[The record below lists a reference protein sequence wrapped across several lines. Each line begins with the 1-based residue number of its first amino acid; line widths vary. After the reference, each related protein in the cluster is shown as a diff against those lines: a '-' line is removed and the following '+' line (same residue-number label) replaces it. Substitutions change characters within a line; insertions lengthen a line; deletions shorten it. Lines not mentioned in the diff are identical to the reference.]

1 MRNKTTKIALAL
13 GMLLLASQAQADQLA
28 DIKAAGVVKV
38 ATFDAN
44 PPFGSVDAKT
54 HHIVGYDVDFAQA
67 LAKALGVKL
76 ELVATNPANRIPL
89 LQSGKADLIVADI
102 TITPERAQV
111 IDFSTPYFVTGQ
123 QFLVPAGSPD
133 KLDEYSK
140 ARIGA
145 VKGTTGEQAL
155 HQRFPQARVLS
166 YDDIPL
172 ALTALRNGNVQAI
185 TQDSTILA
193 GLLAEA
199 PDKAKFK
206 ILPDLLSKEEIG
218 VGVKKGEPALLKAVN
233 DELVKLEKTGEAAKI
248 YDVWFGPAT
257 KTPQPRA
264 FTKKRNNM
272 FSGLLSHSA
281 APAADFS
288 RLQRASITFRD
299 VAKRYGDHQVL
310 NAINL
315 QVEPG
320 EVVAILGPSGS
331 GKSTLIRLINQLES
345 LSGGEILIDG
355 KPTSRL
361 SGSALRQ
368 LRSRVG
374 FVFQQ
379 FNLYAHLTAQENITL
394 ALERVHGWEKSAAQA
409 RALALLRQVGLEEKA
424 QQMPAQLS
432 GGQQQRVAIARAL
445 ASSPQII
452 LFDEPT
458 SALDPEMIGEVL
470 QVMKTLAHSGI
481 TMLVVTHEMQFAREI
496 ADRVVFIDGGDIL
509 EVAPPAEFFA
519 HPQHARARRFLQKVL
534 DPLHQESLE

>member
-1 MRNKTTKIALAL
+1 MVFFTPKPRRVLAACCRVEVMN
-13 GMLLLASQAQADQLA
+13 GAPGLLL
-28 DIKAAGVVKV
+28 
-38 ATFDAN
+38 
-44 PPFGSVDAKT
+44 
-54 HHIVGYDVDFAQA
+54 VGYDVDFAQA

-264 FTKKRNNM
+264 FT
-272 FSGLLSHSA
+272 
-281 APAADFS
+281 
-288 RLQRASITFRD
+288 IE
-299 VAKRYGDHQVL
+299 AK
-310 NAINL
+310 
-315 QVEPG
+315 
-320 EVVAILGPSGS
+320 
-331 GKSTLIRLINQLES
+331 
-345 LSGGEILIDG
+345 
-355 KPTSRL
+355 
-361 SGSALRQ
+361 
-368 LRSRVG
+368 
-374 FVFQQ
+374 
-379 FNLYAHLTAQENITL
+379 
-394 ALERVHGWEKSAAQA
+394 
-409 RALALLRQVGLEEKA
+409 
-424 QQMPAQLS
+424 
-432 GGQQQRVAIARAL
+432 
-445 ASSPQII
+445 
-452 LFDEPT
+452 
-458 SALDPEMIGEVL
+458 
-470 QVMKTLAHSGI
+470 
-481 TMLVVTHEMQFAREI
+481 
-496 ADRVVFIDGGDIL
+496 
-509 EVAPPAEFFA
+509 
-519 HPQHARARRFLQKVL
+519 
-534 DPLHQESLE
+534 

>member
-1 MRNKTTKIALAL
+1 MGNLWERDVHKTKQGFRGKTMRNKTTKIALAL

-67 LAKALGVKL
+67 LAKTLGVKL

-264 FTKKRNNM
+264 FT
-272 FSGLLSHSA
+272 
-281 APAADFS
+281 
-288 RLQRASITFRD
+288 IE
-299 VAKRYGDHQVL
+299 AK
-310 NAINL
+310 
-315 QVEPG
+315 
-320 EVVAILGPSGS
+320 
-331 GKSTLIRLINQLES
+331 
-345 LSGGEILIDG
+345 
-355 KPTSRL
+355 
-361 SGSALRQ
+361 
-368 LRSRVG
+368 
-374 FVFQQ
+374 
-379 FNLYAHLTAQENITL
+379 
-394 ALERVHGWEKSAAQA
+394 
-409 RALALLRQVGLEEKA
+409 
-424 QQMPAQLS
+424 
-432 GGQQQRVAIARAL
+432 
-445 ASSPQII
+445 
-452 LFDEPT
+452 
-458 SALDPEMIGEVL
+458 
-470 QVMKTLAHSGI
+470 
-481 TMLVVTHEMQFAREI
+481 
-496 ADRVVFIDGGDIL
+496 
-509 EVAPPAEFFA
+509 
-519 HPQHARARRFLQKVL
+519 
-534 DPLHQESLE
+534 

>member
-1 MRNKTTKIALAL
+1 M
-13 GMLLLASQAQADQLA
+13 
-28 DIKAAGVVKV
+28 
-38 ATFDAN
+38 
-44 PPFGSVDAKT
+44 
-54 HHIVGYDVDFAQA
+54 
-67 LAKALGVKL
+67 
-76 ELVATNPANRIPL
+76 ATNPANRIPL

-257 KTPQPRA
+257 KTPQPR
-264 FTKKRNNM
+264 FT
-272 FSGLLSHSA
+272 
-281 APAADFS
+281 
-288 RLQRASITFRD
+288 IE
-299 VAKRYGDHQVL
+299 AK
-310 NAINL
+310 
-315 QVEPG
+315 
-320 EVVAILGPSGS
+320 
-331 GKSTLIRLINQLES
+331 
-345 LSGGEILIDG
+345 
-355 KPTSRL
+355 
-361 SGSALRQ
+361 
-368 LRSRVG
+368 
-374 FVFQQ
+374 
-379 FNLYAHLTAQENITL
+379 
-394 ALERVHGWEKSAAQA
+394 
-409 RALALLRQVGLEEKA
+409 
-424 QQMPAQLS
+424 
-432 GGQQQRVAIARAL
+432 
-445 ASSPQII
+445 
-452 LFDEPT
+452 
-458 SALDPEMIGEVL
+458 
-470 QVMKTLAHSGI
+470 
-481 TMLVVTHEMQFAREI
+481 
-496 ADRVVFIDGGDIL
+496 
-509 EVAPPAEFFA
+509 
-519 HPQHARARRFLQKVL
+519 
-534 DPLHQESLE
+534 